1 MAHLTAE
8 TRLNS
13 RGYSGS
19 LDLLAPDV
27 PVLSQNAATQGAPT
41 TFVLRA
47 GEIHDWA
54 LGGTGDGAGYG
65 SQIYQELASNYGP
78 IN

>member
-1 MAHLTAE
+1 MDHLTAE

-27 PVLSQNAATQGAPT
+27 LVLSQNAATQGAPISL
-41 TFVLRA
+41 VLRA

-54 LGGTGDGAGYG
+54 LGGMGDDAGYG
-65 SQIYQELASNYGP
+65 SQIYQELG
-78 IN
+78 I

>member
-1 MAHLTAE
+1 MDHLTAE

-13 RGYSGS
+13 RGYAGS

-27 PVLSQNAATQGAPT
+27 LVLSQNAATQGAPIS
-41 TFVLRA
+41 FVLRA

-54 LGGTGDGAGYG
+54 LGGIGDGAGYG
-65 SQIYQELASNYGP
+65 SQIYQELG
-78 IN
+78 I